1 MNFIETSLEST
12 VATMCQA
19 YHAGIREGDTL
30 QGCLYRLYVSIADR
44 SYFLS
49 NMQADYYY
57 NSLYKNE
64 FNKLNWEDKNA
75 HDFIIRVIEFIITE
89 RLNFEL
95 NEPDE
100 FRQLIEKHLANS
112 SICT

>member
-1 MNFIETSLEST
+1 MNFIEVSLEST

-19 YHAGIREGDTL
+19 YHAGISEGDTL

-64 FNKLNWEDKNA
+64 FNALNWEDKNT
-75 HDFIIRVIEFIITE
+75 HDFIIRVI
-89 RLNFEL
+89 
-95 NEPDE
+95 
-100 FRQLIEKHLANS
+100 
-112 SICT
+112 